1 MPTRI
6 IPVVEGHGDVAAV
19 PLTIRRI
26 ASALGVHNLHVETP
40 IRCPRH
46 KLIKVG
52 ELERVVE
59 LAARKIQGDGR
70 ILILVDANSDCPKEL
85 APQLVARGIQA
96 RGDIPIAVVLA
107 KQEFEAWFLAS
118 LGSLRA
124 GGNPPANPEEIRGAK
139 ERLADLMG
147 APYSETVDQPAFA
160 AQFDMA
166 AARNACP
173 SFDKCWRAVE
183 WLLTLAPGV

>member
-19 PLTIRRI
+19 PITIRRI
-26 ASALGVHNLHVETP
+26 AQALGVHDIQVEKP
-40 IRCPRH
+40 IRCPRD
-46 KLIKVG
+46 KLIRVG

-70 ILILVDANSDCPKEL
+70 ILILVDANSDCPRDL
-85 APQLVARGIQA
+85 APQLMARA
-96 RGDIPIAVVLA
+96 KRTRGDIPIAVVLA
-107 KQEFEAWFLAS
+107 KHEFEAWFLAS
-118 LGSLRA
+118 LRFLRA
-124 GGNPPANPEEIRGAK
+124 GGNPPPNPEEIRGAK

-160 AQFDMA
+160 AQFDMTV
-166 AARNACP
+166 ARRTCP
-173 SFDKCWRAVE
+173 SFDKCWRALE
-183 WLLTLAPGV
+183 WLLTEARGV